1 VRRIVA
7 LGNEERGGI
16 AVIVAVLMV
25 VLLGFAAI
33 SIDVAKLYSE
43 RAQLQNGADAAAL
56 MVAQKCAKNE
66 ADTNCKADAPLAPAL
81 ANQNAVDGF
90 SNLKFINLN
99 TTARTVQVEV
109 GAKETGSATNSV
121 TLFFAGVL
129 GTPSAEVSASSSA
142 HWGSPVEGP
151 TPFPLAFS
159 ICQVS
164 TAVTKNP
171 QLLEGHDPSA
181 NGDKGTP
188 DCIYAGQPV
197 PGGFNWTKQV
207 VGECGSSIDLSVS
220 RSHSETGNDAP
231 ENCGSTLTKWAE
243 DIAASRDVV
252 VLLPVFDS
260 ATGTGSSA
268 SYHLTAFAAFKVQ
281 GWKFGGADKL
291 PLVFRNQPAAGSG
304 LSCTGSCRGII
315 GSFVEYVSLADGYKL
330 GPASPYGATVVEL
343 TS

>member
-1 VRRIVA
+1 MRR
-7 LGNEERGGI
+7 LGLTAEGEGGGV
-16 AVIVAVLMV
+16 AVIVAILMV

-43 RAQLQNGADAAAL
+43 RSQLQNGADAAAL

-66 ADTNCKADAPLAPAL
+66 PVNCSDTSPMASELVDK
-81 ANQNAVDGF
+81 NAIDGI
-90 SNLKFINLN
+90 SNVKSILLKKSE
-99 TTARTVQVEV
+99 RTVQVTA
-109 GAKETGSATNSV
+109 GAKEAGATTNSV
-121 TLFFAGVL
+121 SMFFAGVF
-129 GTPSAEVSASSSA
+129 GITSSEVSASSSVR
-142 HWGSPVEGP
+142 WGSPIEGP

-159 ICQVS
+159 VCQVS

-197 PGGFNWTKQV
+197 PGGFNWTQQIS
-207 VGECGSSIDLSVS
+207 GECGSSIDLSVS
-220 RSHSETGNDAP
+220 TSRSETGNDAP
-231 ENCGSTLTKWAE
+231 ENCGPTLDRWAQL
-243 DIAASRDVV
+243 IAANKDVV
-252 VLLPVFDS
+252 VLLPVFDK
-260 ATGTGSSA
+260 ATGTGSTA
-268 SYHLTAFAAFKVQ
+268 TYHLTSFASFKVL

-291 PLVFRNQPAAGSG
+291 PLVFRNQPASGSG

-330 GPASPYGATVVEL
+330 GPVSPTGATVVEL
-343 TS
+343 IK

>member
-1 VRRIVA
+1 MRR
-7 LGNEERGGI
+7 LTTHTDGERGGI

-33 SIDVAKLYSE
+33 SIDVAKLHSE

-66 ADTNCKADAPLAPAL
+66 ADTNCSATSSMAPEL
-81 ANQNAVDGF
+81 ANKNALDSL
-90 SNLKFINLN
+90 SNIKAIALDKPG
-99 TTARTVQVEV
+99 RTVQVTA
-109 GAKETGSATNSV
+109 GAKEAGTTTNSV
-121 TLFFAGVL
+121 STFFAGIF
-129 GTPSAEVSASSSA
+129 GIPSSEVSAFSSA
-142 HWGSPVEGP
+142 RWGSPIEGP

-164 TAVTKNP
+164 TAADKNP

-197 PGGFNWTKQV
+197 PGGFNWTQQV

-220 RSHSETGNDAP
+220 TSRSETGNDAP
-231 ENCGSTLTKWAE
+231 ENCGPTLDTWAQS
-243 DIAASRDVV
+243 IVANKDVV
-252 VLLPVFDS
+252 VLLPVFDK
-260 ATGTGSSA
+260 ATGTGSTA
-268 SYHLTAFAAFKVQ
+268 TYHLTAFASFKVL

-291 PLVFRNQPAAGSG
+291 PLVFRNQPASGSG
-304 LSCTGSCRGII
+304 PSCTGSCRGII

-330 GPASPYGATVVEL
+330 GPVSATGATVVEL
-343 TS
+343 TK